1 MIKKP
6 KLRCMSGGVIR
17 RANPRAGFASS
28 DGCRM
33 FHDDGEYLRHCA
45 KFPDCNVYVHLP
57 HALDATMQ
65 RLDSFSS
72 TTSFD
77 NAQAM
82 LCHLAAGCLTLRGC
96 NVDRAFGTVGAGSAG
111 QSLFSYTVAN
121 LFGKDSHRFL
131 DMNVHYTERGMT
143 KAGGAFGWKARC
155 DRKCQEEPRLCGG
168 TRAKSASPQTRCQF
182 DYDLQF
188 SQNKCSCGWWKR
200 FAMNDTPK
208 FRGTT
213 RTGGKVLVS
222 ARTTSET
229 SKRRQ

>member
-1 MIKKP
+1 
-6 KLRCMSGGVIR
+6 MSSGVIR

-65 RLDSFSS
+65 RLDSSSS

-96 NVDRAFGTVGAGSAG
+96 NVDRAFGTVGAGGAG

-155 DRKCQEEPRLCGG
+155 DRSGSARRSQGYAGG
-168 TRAKSASPQTRCQF
+168 PVQKAHLRRPGVSSTTIYNSHRTSAAA
-182 DYDLQF
+182 
-188 SQNKCSCGWWKR
+188 G
-200 FAMNDTPK
+200 
-208 FRGTT
+208 
-213 RTGGKVLVS
+213 GGKGS
-222 ARTTSET
+222 
-229 SKRRQ
+229 Q